1 MVARQLVFYRWTNVN
16 AKPAFEYHH
25 ALAELRN
32 KIGGEPQFAV
42 MHGDEVTTAA
52 DVASCGTESQPAK
65 LQLLALRDEDNRP
78 SQWKPGGQLSAL
90 SMPAD
95 SYPSDVSHV
104 MIWPDGIAAQD
115 LHANAPRL
123 GRLSFYLRHQVHDY
137 VTFESL
143 YQPDMFTRLQQL
155 RGRLRVVEISL
166 TRPEYVDSKRGV
178 FGTLLPSVF
187 GERVPSVAVRLGMGR
202 RGPRDRFLDDTMEE
216 AVFAIAEDAHDY
228 VDRLVVFGK
237 NPETN
242 KTERVNLLSERLQQ
256 KVEIP
261 TRTDAPGLPVAELV
275 YQELEAAYR
284 TFRDQGLFDQA
295 VQAQVNRP
303 R

>member
-32 KIGGEPQFAV
+32 KIGGDPQFAV

-65 LQLLALRDEDNRP
+65 LQLLALRDEENRP

-123 GRLSFYLRHQVHDY
+123 GRLSFYLRHQVHAY

-155 RGRLRVVEISL
+155 RGRLRMVEISM
-166 TRPEYVDSKRGV
+166 TRPEYVDSNRGV
-178 FGTLLPSVF
+178 FGTLLPAVF

-202 RGPRDRFLDDTMEE
+202 RGPRDRYLDDTMEE
-216 AVFAIAEDAHDY
+216 AVFAIAEDAHEY

-242 KTERVNLLSERLQQ
+242 KTERVNLLSERLQH

-261 TRTDAPGLPVAELV
+261 ARTDAPGLPVAELV
-275 YQELEAAYR
+275 YRELEGAYR